1 MLKRWRSRMELSPRI
16 HEGHSEGR
24 AVARSRTDGTHSL
37 GRRLR
42 RKCISFKIALFPP
55 LRTVPFPISMNLHEQ
70 L

>member
-55 LRTVPFPISMNLHEQ
+55 A
-70 L
+70 